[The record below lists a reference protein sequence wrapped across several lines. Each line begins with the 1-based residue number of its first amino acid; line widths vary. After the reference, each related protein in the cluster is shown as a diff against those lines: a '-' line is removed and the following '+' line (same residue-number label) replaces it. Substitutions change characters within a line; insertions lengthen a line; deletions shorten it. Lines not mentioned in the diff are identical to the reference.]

1 MALLPA
7 AEIGPYWVDDV
18 PQATAL
24 MEFSDETGE
33 PLDLSTF
40 TAAVAVLTF
49 PDFTLL
55 TLPATITAEGT
66 LQLSMGSA
74 ITFTMPGVYS
84 LVAKFSDVGGVLLSA
99 EPYQFV
105 TQAMDGWLTLEQT
118 RQQWQDAPVND
129 LSLYALLESARAQC
143 TAYARNLHEGEAL
156 PITWRQAQLKQTRAL
171 YMSDI
176 ANQNDSVGV
185 DGFQVRI
192 FPLDWNIK
200 ALLRT
205 KAGMPVVG

>member
-1 MALLPA
+1 MALLPT

-18 PQATAL
+18 PPLTAVI
-24 MEFSDETGE
+24 EYSDETGE
-33 PLDLSTF
+33 PLDLTIY
-40 TAAVAVLTF
+40 TEAAVLLSF
-49 PDFTLL
+49 PDFTLI
-55 TLPATITAEGT
+55 TLPGTITAGGALEV
-66 LQLSMGSA
+66 SMGTAAAFSLS
-74 ITFTMPGVYS
+74 GVYS
-84 LVAKFSDVGGVLLSA
+84 LTAKFSDVGGVLLTA

-105 TQAMDGWLTLEQT
+105 VQELDGWLTLEQT

-129 LSLYALLESARAQC
+129 LSLFALLQSARQQC
-143 TAYARNLHEGEAL
+143 TAYARNLHAGEAV
-156 PITWRQAQLKQTRAL
+156 PMPWRQAQLKQTRAL

-205 KAGMPVVG
+205 KAGLPVVG